1 MTIEKRLTET
11 ETKSAYQEKLLQDLS
26 DVVYDQQ
33 QQIDKL
39 TKKLDE
45 LISQLN
51 ELSNTVPQFSAPANE
66 KPPHY

>member
-1 MTIEKRLTET
+1 MTLEKRLTEA

-33 QQIDKL
+33 QLIDRQ

-45 LISQLN
+45 LVVRLN
-51 ELSNTVPQFSAPANE
+51 EIADTVPQLSAPANE